1 MNVGSGKPSKEEMLS
16 VPHHLID
23 IVDPD
28 YDFSVGDFCRIAF
41 DSALDILSRE
51 RLPLFVGGT
60 GLYIDSFFKGISEI
74 PAIGNDI
81 RDELKKDLEDRGV
94 AVLYNELMEH
104 DPVFASG
111 IHFRDIQRILRG
123 LEVWR
128 GTGRALSDYY
138 RTRTGH
144 ESEDTLYI
152 GLNIERSELYDRIN
166 RRVDRM
172 VKSGFVEEV
181 KQLQEMGY
189 GRGLKSMKSIGYEEL
204 IRYLDNKI
212 TLDDAIVEIKKNSR
226 HYAKRQL
233 TWFRRNKK
241 ILWFKPSDK
250 NSIAAHVREWMYNIN
265 SKKKE

>member
-1 MNVGSGKPSKEEMLS
+1 MNVGSGKPSKEEMIS

-28 YDFSVGDFCRIAF
+28 YDFSVGDFCRVAF
-41 DSALDILSRE
+41 DSAMDILSRK
-51 RLPLFVGGT
+51 RFPLFVGGT
-60 GLYIDSFFKGISEI
+60 GLYIDSFFKGLSEI

-94 AVLYNELMEH
+94 EVLYNELMEH
-104 DPVFASG
+104 DPAFASG
-111 IHFRDIQRILRG
+111 IHCRDVQRILRG

-128 GTGRALSDYY
+128 GAGRALSDYH

-144 ESEDTLYI
+144 ESGDTLYI
-152 GLNIERSELYDRIN
+152 GLNIERSLLYDRIN

-172 VKSGFVEEV
+172 VKSGFVSEV
-181 KQLQEMGY
+181 KQLLEMGY
-189 GRGLKSMKSIGYEEL
+189 GRGLKSMKSIGYAEL
-204 IRYLDNKI
+204 LRYCENEISLH
-212 TLDDAIVEIKKNSR
+212 DAIVEIKKNSR

-241 ILWFKPSDK
+241 ILWFNPSDK
-250 NSIAAHVREWMYNIN
+250 KLITAHVREWMYNIN
-265 SKKKE
+265 SK